1 MSVVTAER
9 PPATTP
15 RPPVPVRR
23 PWSWRKFFSRLPI
36 RLLVAFIVAIE
47 VLPMVWLLLSSFKTQ
62 NEFLLGSVW
71 SLPESWQVS
80 NYVDAW
86 VTGDFATNVRNSILA
101 TAPSLFLLL
110 LFGVAAGFAL
120 EVMIWKGRSTILLMF
135 VAGIMIPG
143 QMLLVPLF
151 IVYFNLGLTETIWPL
166 ILTYVAMGLPMTVFM
181 MAAYFRAIPRE
192 VFEAATIDGAGM
204 IRSFFWVGV
213 PMISNAILTIGLVQF
228 FSIWNDLLV
237 ALTFVTNNDL
247 ATIQVGL
254 LNFSGE
260 YGALQYGPLF
270 AAISLNVFGTL
281 IVFLFFSQKIMKGLA
296 SGAVKG

>member
-1 MSVVTAER
+1 
-9 PPATTP
+9 
-15 RPPVPVRR
+15 
-23 PWSWRKFFSRLPI
+23 
-36 RLLVAFIVAIE
+36 
-47 VLPMVWLLLSSFKTQ
+47 
-62 NEFLLGSVW
+62 
-71 SLPESWQVS
+71 
-80 NYVDAW
+80 
-86 VTGDFATNVRNSILA
+86 
-101 TAPSLFLLL
+101 
-110 LFGVAAGFAL
+110 
-120 EVMIWKGRSTILLMF
+120 
-135 VAGIMIPG
+135 MIPG

-166 ILTYVAMGLPMTVFM
+166 VLTYVAMGLPMTVFM
-181 MAAYFRAIPRE
+181 MAAYFRAVPRE

-237 ALTFVTNNDL
+237 ALTFVTNRDL

-260 YGALQYGPLF
+260 YGSLEYGPLF

>member
-1 MSVVTAER
+1 MTTLTQAR
-9 PPATTP
+9 PMAGPAGPSRP
-15 RPPVPVRR
+15 RRR
-23 PWSWRKFFSRLPI
+23 PGGARRFFARLPV
-36 RLLVAFIVAIE
+36 RLLVIVIVAVEI
-47 VLPMVWLLLSSFKTQ
+47 LPMIWMLLSSFKTQ
-62 NEFLLGSVW
+62 NEFVTGSVW
-71 SLPESWQVS
+71 ALPATWDFG
-80 NYVDAW
+80 NYIEAW
-86 VTGDFATNVRNSILA
+86 VTGDFASNVRNSILA
-101 TAPSLFLLL
+101 TVPALFFLL

-120 EVMIWKGRSTILLMF
+120 EVMVWKGRSTILLMF

-151 IVYFNLGLTETIWPL
+151 ITYFNLGLTQTIWPL
-166 ILTYVAMGLPMTVFM
+166 ILTYIAMGLPLTVFM

-204 IRSFFWVGV
+204 IRSFWMIGL

-237 ALTFVTNNDL
+237 ALTFVTNRDL

-260 YGALQYGPLF
+260 YGAMQYGPLF
-270 AAISLNVFGTL
+270 AAICLNVFGTL
-281 IVFLFFSQKIMKGLA
+281 AVFLFLSKKIMAGMA
-296 SGAVKG
+296 SGALKG